1 MWRWYIPRYTT
12 WMVLKNAPWKMQNHV
27 KKMHRRIR
35 FMWSSQESYERN
47 ACEESTNVFKN
58 HLRDMHNMTTGGKMH
73 VRPRGGTKPCEE
85 RAQCTKQIKSSRK
98 PCPEAKRRYRRCMH
112 RRSIRVLI
120 PKPKVH
126 APQNDLS
133 QWVLGIPLCHS
144 SEVDD
149 RSLGGFVP
157 PEVRK
162 DQLSQIVNFCPKNI
176 YLNFSLSY

>member
-1 MWRWYIPRYTT
+1 M
-12 WMVLKNAPWKMQNHV
+12 LG
-27 KKMHRRIR
+27 
-35 FMWSSQESYERN
+35 QE
-47 ACEESTNVFKN
+47 
-58 HLRDMHNMTTGGKMH
+58 
-73 VRPRGGTKPCEE
+73 RGAKPCEE

-112 RRSIRVLI
+112 RRSIRVLT

-162 DQLSQIVNFCPKNI
+162 DQLSQIVNFLPKKYLPKLFFELQNI
-176 YLNFSLSY
+176 WVRASPSVSLHGLARRCWED

>member
-1 MWRWYIPRYTT
+1 MQNHVKKIHRRIRFMWSLQ
-12 WMVLKNAPWKMQNHV
+12 VSKNAPWKMQNHV
-27 KKMHRRIR
+27 KNIHRRIR
-35 FMWSSQESYERN
+35 FMWSPQESHERN
-47 ACEESTNVFKN
+47 ACEESANGFKN
-58 HLRDMHNMTTGGKMH
+58 HMREMH

-85 RAQCTKQIKSSRK
+85 RAQCTEQIKSSRT

-112 RRSIRVLI
+112 RRSIRVLT

-176 YLNFSLSY
+176 CLNFSLIY